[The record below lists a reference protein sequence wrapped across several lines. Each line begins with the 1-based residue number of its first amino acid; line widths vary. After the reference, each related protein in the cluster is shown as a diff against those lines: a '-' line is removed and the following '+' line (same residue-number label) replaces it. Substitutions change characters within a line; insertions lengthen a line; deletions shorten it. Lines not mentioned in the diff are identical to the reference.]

1 MAGVVVIS
9 GGSRGIGAATA
20 YAAAAKGY
28 AVCVNYLSSPERAER
43 IVLDIRKEGGEA
55 LGIEADVSS
64 EAEVVRM
71 FQLVDRGL
79 GPVTA
84 LVNNAGVIGGPAGK
98 IEDVNEMQLI
108 ETFGINVNGTI
119 LCSREA
125 IRRMSTAHGGEGG
138 AIVNLSSVAARLGS
152 PGEFVH
158 YAASKGAIDTFTRGL
173 AVEVAAEGI
182 RVNSVRPGVI
192 DTEIHDSIGVEGRI
206 ENLAQWIPMK
216 RAGLAKEVA
225 EAIVWLLS
233 DEASYVSGAIMDVS
247 GGR

>member
-20 YAAAAKGY
+20 YAAAAQGY

-43 IVLDIRKEGGEA
+43 VVLEIREKGGNA

-84 LVNNAGVIGGPAGK
+84 LVNNAGVVGGPACK
-98 IEDVNEMQLI
+98 VEDVNEMQLI

-125 IRRMSTAHGGEGG
+125 IRRMSTARGGAGG

-158 YAASKGAIDTFTRGL
+158 YAASKGAVDTFTRGL
-173 AVEVAAEGI
+173 AVEVAGEGI

-192 DTEIHDSIGVEGRI
+192 DTEIHDSSGIEGRV
-206 ENLAQWIPMK
+206 ESLAQWIPMK
-216 RAGLAKEVA
+216 RAGQAEEVA

>member
-20 YAAAAKGY
+20 YAAAAQGY
-28 AVCVNYLSSPERAER
+28 AVCVNYLSSPERAEGV
-43 IVLDIRKEGGEA
+43 VLDIREKGGNA

-84 LVNNAGVIGGPAGK
+84 LVNNAGVVGAPACK
-98 IEDVNEMQLI
+98 VEDVNEMQLI

-125 IRRMSTAHGGEGG
+125 IRRMSTARGGAGG

-158 YAASKGAIDTFTRGL
+158 YAASKGAVDTFTRGL

-192 DTEIHDSIGVEGRI
+192 DTEIHDSSGIEDRV

-216 RAGLAKEVA
+216 RAGQAQEVA